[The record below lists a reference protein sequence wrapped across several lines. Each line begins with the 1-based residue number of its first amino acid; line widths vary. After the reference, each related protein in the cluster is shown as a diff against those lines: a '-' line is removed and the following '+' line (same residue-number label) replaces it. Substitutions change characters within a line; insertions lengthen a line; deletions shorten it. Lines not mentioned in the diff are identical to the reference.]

1 MIFKPKKPINRFRKG
16 KINNL
21 LILVLFSLFYYFIS
35 LLCRWLASTP
45 DSVTPV
51 WFPDGFAVA
60 FVYLWGYKILPS
72 VFFGSFLANFWA
84 FSVLKVY

>member
-1 MIFKPKKPINRFRKG
+1 MTFKPKNLINGFEIRKIG
-16 KINNL
+16 NPFVL
-21 LILVLFSLFYYFIS
+21 LIFALLYYAIS

-60 FVYLWGYKILPS
+60 FVYLWGYKVLPS
-72 VFFGSFLANFWA
+72 VFF
-84 FSVLKVY
+84 